1 LSCES
6 WFPTIR
12 QQRVGQWQDVGVLD
26 PDSGPDPG
34 LPRRAAPALPRR
46 RVLADGGRGLLALAL
61 LGTTAAACG
70 TNKSSEPDPLEAEL
84 AAARSDSDLAA
95 AAAKAAKPAF
105 APALNEVAAERGRH
119 AAALLE
125 ELSRAAGKPIPT
137 TTSETTSATPTPDK
151 PAPPPTLRDVSEALR
166 KSADRATKLVPSL
179 SGYRAG
185 LMGSI
190 AAACT
195 ASVMVGLPKETG
207 TR

>member
-1 LSCES
+1 M
-6 WFPTIR
+6 
-12 QQRVGQWQDVGVLD
+12 LD

-34 LPRRAAPALPRR
+34 RPRRAAPALTRR
-46 RVLADGGRGLLALAL
+46 RVLTDGGRGLLALAL
-61 LGTTAAACG
+61 VGTSAAACG

-84 AAARSDSDLAA
+84 AAARNDSDLAA
-95 AAAKAAKPAF
+95 AAAKAAKPAL

-137 TTSETTSATPTPDK
+137 TTSETPSPSPTADR

-166 KSADRATKLVPSL
+166 KSAERATKLVPSL

-195 ASVMVGLPKETG
+195 ASFMVGLPKEKETG